1 MVMRSTVEL
10 RQLAL
15 DTRIGTYAPGATV
28 PNLHL
33 LDLTLSIDP
42 ALVLIGQDG
51 MAQVFDYDPL
61 VAEIVR
67 LAGDG
72 HYETQER
79 LVTRIVH
86 ACAAFAQVESVDVV
100 LSKSPL
106 HAGSGSL
113 GVRLVADGAALATLR
128 ATPG

>member
-1 MVMRSTVEL
+1 MAMRSTVEL

-15 DTRIGTYAPGATV
+15 DTRIGNCGPGDTV
-28 PNLHL
+28 PTLHL

-67 LAGDG
+67 LARDG
-72 HYETQER
+72 HHETQER
-79 LVTRIVH
+79 LITRIVH
-86 ACAAFAQVESVDVV
+86 ACAAFAQVEAVDVV
-100 LSKSPL
+100 LSKSPV

-113 GVRLVADGAALATLR
+113 GVRLVADGAALTSLR
-128 ATPG
+128 SRPG